1 MALSSEL
8 QRLQPYI
15 DRAKTFSGWDLGF
28 IRSRSLDGP
37 VPWDYEREA
46 REMAASATT
55 ALDVG
60 TGGGEVYSRIAA
72 GLRGQFVAC
81 EQWGVNA
88 RVAHARLHAMGIP
101 VVRSETGERRLPFR
115 AGSFDLVLARH
126 EAIHPREVARLLA
139 PGGTFLTQQV
149 IPDTWPELRD
159 YFPRATVFPDH
170 YHEYPQ
176 SFREMGFEVS
186 VERFDYRVAF
196 ETLGDLVAML
206 LVAPWTIPDFDPE
219 ADLEALLALEA
230 GCGGN
235 EGIVLRDGRYLL
247 RAAAP

>member
-46 REMAASATT
+46 REMAVSATT

-101 VVRSETGERRLPFR
+101 VVRCQTGETPLLGYISR
-115 AGSFDLVLARH
+115 AENVEFSTVEVHIGRSMRH
-126 EAIHPREVARLLA
+126 CVRPLQS
-139 PGGTFLTQQV
+139 PG
-149 IPDTWPELRD
+149 I
-159 YFPRATVFPDH
+159 
-170 YHEYPQ
+170 
-176 SFREMGFEVS
+176 
-186 VERFDYRVAF
+186 
-196 ETLGDLVAML
+196 
-206 LVAPWTIPDFDPE
+206 
-219 ADLEALLALEA
+219 
-230 GCGGN
+230 
-235 EGIVLRDGRYLL
+235 
-247 RAAAP
+247 